1 MVPHGRAAKKTTS
14 HGNEVLPQD
23 PTHLIQ
29 RPCYQRG
36 SPCQDPEANRAT
48 RRPPDHCKEAQ
59 TEVVWT
65 CLPFIRSGQ
74 NHLARHSERG
84 KKSKQ
89 TEEEVARQHQGMYRP
104 GVRQVPEGSGEQ
116 RKMEETDCENH
127 AWLRDSEEKKKKE
140 STWVFRAR
148 RVAQGF

>member
-23 PTHLIQ
+23 TTHLIQ

-65 CLPFIRSGQ
+65 CLAFMESGQ
-74 NHLARHSERG
+74 NYLVRHSERG
-84 KKSKQ
+84 EEDKADRGTGGKTALGNGQAWSLPSPRGQWRTGKK
-89 TEEEVARQHQGMYRP
+89 G
-104 GVRQVPEGSGEQ
+104 G
-116 RKMEETDCENH
+116 N
-127 AWLRDSEEKKKKE
+127 WLRNHLWCPYE
-140 STWVFRAR
+140 
-148 RVAQGF
+148 